1 MPHPDCGRTSP
12 ELAALEAQ
20 LGLTFRDPKLL
31 EQALRH
37 SSYVHENPA
46 SGHSNEQLEFLG
58 DAVLSLAVSH
68 LLLRTFPDSPE
79 GELSRRRAALVN
91 ARTLAAVARRLG
103 LGDFLLLGKGEER
116 QGGRRKTSL
125 LADALEAVLAAVYLD
140 RGLDVAAKLVEA
152 WLEPLLAAQEELDV
166 QDAKTRLQEW
176 AQARGQAPPEYVVL
190 EESGPS
196 HARIFRV
203 ALRLG
208 GQTMAEGRGRSKKAA
223 EQEAARQALAA
234 LQQGENVT
242 AGE

>member
-1 MPHPDCGRTSP
+1 MPHPDHGRTYP
-12 ELAALEAQ
+12 ELAALEAR
-20 LGLTFRDPKLL
+20 LGLTFRDPELL
-31 EQALRH
+31 RQALRH
-37 SSYVHENPA
+37 SSYAHENPDH
-46 SGHSNEQLEFLG
+46 GPSNEQLEFLG
-58 DAVLSLAVSH
+58 DAVLSLTVSH
-68 LLLRTFPDSPE
+68 LLLEAFPGSPE
-79 GELSRRRAALVN
+79 GELSQRRAALVN
-91 ARTLAAVARRLG
+91 TRTLAAVARRLR

-116 QGGRRKTSL
+116 QGGRQKPSL

-140 RGLDVAAKLVEA
+140 QGLQAAAGLVET
-152 WLEPLLAAQEELDV
+152 WLGPLLAAQEDLDV

-176 AQARGQAPPEYVVL
+176 AQARGQAPPQYEVL

-208 GQTMAEGRGRSKKAA
+208 GETLAEGRGRSKKAA

-242 AGE
+242 AGK